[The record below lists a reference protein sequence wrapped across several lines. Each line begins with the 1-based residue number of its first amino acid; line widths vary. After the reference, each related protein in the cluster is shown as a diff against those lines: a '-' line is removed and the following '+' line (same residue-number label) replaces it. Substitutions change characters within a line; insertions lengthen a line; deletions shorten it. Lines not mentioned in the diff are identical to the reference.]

1 MVFLY
6 TYTYAY
12 AYYAYFVYGTRDV
25 MGIMGSTTCNE
36 TCNEIDR
43 DHDRSHDG
51 GVEELKV
58 GETGFR
64 G

>member
-1 MVFLY
+1 
-6 TYTYAY
+6 
-12 AYYAYFVYGTRDV
+12 